1 MHFGYYL
8 EPIPVSVG
16 TIMSGAKSITA
27 SPTGSP
33 LALRQLLQFAA
44 RKNIAPQIELFPMSQ
59 LNEAI
64 ERLRIRS
71 FKIVDIRYRI
81 VLKADFD

>member
-1 MHFGYYL
+1 MHFLGITL

-59 LNEAI
+59 LNEAL
-64 ERLRIRS
+64 ERLHS
-71 FKIVDIRYRI
+71 GQARYRI